1 MKPYKNLGGN
11 SSIVAYD
18 YDTAAIYVQFKG
30 GTVYKYT
37 AEKVGEANF
46 QKMKQLADAGQGLC
60 SFINRNEQVR
70 NGYAR

>member
-18 YDTAAIYVQFKG
+18 YDTAAIYIQFKG
-30 GTVYKYT
+30 GAVYKYP
-37 AEKVGEANF
+37 AEKVGGANF

-60 SFINRNEQVR
+60 SFINRNGQLR

>member
-18 YDTAAIYVQFKG
+18 YDTTAIYVQFKSG
-30 GTVYKYT
+30 AVYKYP

-46 QKMKQLADAGQGLC
+46 QRMKQLADVGQGLC
-60 SFINRNEQVR
+60 SFIHRNAQVR

>member
-1 MKPYKNLGGN
+1 MKLYKNLGGN

-30 GTVYKYT
+30 GAVYKYP
-37 AEKVGEANF
+37 AEKVGGENF
-46 QKMKQLADAGQGLC
+46 QKMKQLADTGQGLC

-70 NGYAR
+70 SGYAR